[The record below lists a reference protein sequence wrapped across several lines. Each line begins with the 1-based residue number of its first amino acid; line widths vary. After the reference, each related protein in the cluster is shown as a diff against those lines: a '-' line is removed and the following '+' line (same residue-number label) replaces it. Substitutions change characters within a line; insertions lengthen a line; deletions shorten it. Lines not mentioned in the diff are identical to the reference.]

1 MRVAQQEYVKHAKK
15 STLTISELLDGL
27 KEIDL
32 EPFVSVCELYVT
44 QFADAKEQEKKS
56 GKAGKKRASAFLMY
70 SAENREGVKN
80 VRPSRTN
87 LLHISIKA
95 LFAHLLSSTGLM
107 AGVCGQDNPELTLA
121 EQAKKLGAMWKALS
135 PEEQAVYKDKAQ
147 AKRDEDEA
155 SGEGAAAAM
164 SPQADD
170 DDDA

>member
-1 MRVAQQEYVKHAKK
+1 MRAAQQEYVKHAKK

-87 LLHISIKA
+87 FPLHISKNTFFTF
-95 LFAHLLSSTGLM
+95 LVSWWVCVCTG
-107 AGVCGQDNPELTLA
+107 
-121 EQAKKLGAMWKALS
+121 
-135 PEEQAVYKDKAQ
+135 
-147 AKRDEDEA
+147 
-155 SGEGAAAAM
+155 
-164 SPQADD
+164 
-170 DDDA
+170 

>member
-87 LLHISIKA
+87 LQILIKA
-95 LFAHLLSSTGLM
+95 LFAHFELSSTGLM
-107 AGVCGQDNPELTLA
+107 VAVCTGRIIP
-121 EQAKKLGAMWKALS
+121 S
-135 PEEQAVYKDKAQ
+135 
-147 AKRDEDEA
+147 
-155 SGEGAAAAM
+155 
-164 SPQADD
+164 
-170 DDDA
+170 

>member
-87 LLHISIKA
+87 LLQILIKA
-95 LFAHLLSSTGLM
+95 LLHILSSR
-107 AGVCGQDNPELTLA
+107 VP
-121 EQAKKLGAMWKALS
+121 
-135 PEEQAVYKDKAQ
+135 V
-147 AKRDEDEA
+147 
-155 SGEGAAAAM
+155 
-164 SPQADD
+164 
-170 DDDA
+170 

>member
-80 VRPSRTN
+80 VPPISN
-87 LLHISIKA
+87 ELSSSHFEEHFFHIS
-95 LFAHLLSSTGLM
+95 LLV
-107 AGVCGQDNPELTLA
+107 GVCLHRIIP
-121 EQAKKLGAMWKALS
+121 S
-135 PEEQAVYKDKAQ
+135 
-147 AKRDEDEA
+147 
-155 SGEGAAAAM
+155 
-164 SPQADD
+164 
-170 DDDA
+170 

>member
-1 MRVAQQEYVKHAKK
+1 MEKTLERRHDFHGSLKATGVRVAQQEYVKHAKK

-87 LLHISIKA
+87 FPLHISKNTFFHI
-95 LFAHLLSSTGLM
+95 SCLM
-107 AGVCGQDNPELTLA
+107 VGVCLHRIIP
-121 EQAKKLGAMWKALS
+121 S
-135 PEEQAVYKDKAQ
+135 
-147 AKRDEDEA
+147 
-155 SGEGAAAAM
+155 
-164 SPQADD
+164 
-170 DDDA
+170 

>member
-95 LFAHLLSSTGLM
+95 LLHIALEYRSDGC
-107 AGVCGQDNPELTLA
+107 GVYGQDNPELTLA